1 MKCINLCCP
10 HGEVFLQNPNWDYTD
25 YTSQPFVC
33 TTAEKMEDARV
44 NFTTTIRDTESDA
57 MLEWEESKHYVLVG
71 HTPSFD
77 CGPDYNGHTVFDH
90 GKFHVMS
97 NGSLRGSE
105 LYVDDPE
112 SNATETRFYKPEEYC
127 LVIGAL
133 PDYSDDYSYDAE
145 STDLDYLDYST
156 PAPLRQTF
164 MYCLE
169 HEKLTWEES
178 FNAVF
183 HPTALAISTVFLI
196 LTLIVYIVDEHLRES
211 LMGKFTIGFIVNLIC
226 VFICLTD
233 NFIKDSDPRNDRR
246 ETIPCILSGY
256 FILYFFHSYFLWI
269 NSMAIHIWMSFTNVI
284 SVKASDSKK
293 FLIALIYSQGLP
305 VLFCILTAIID
316 NSPTTKTKAEN
327 PYYPE
332 IGVYSC
338 YLGSRY
344 KLVAGTSYFQ
354 TPIFIYQQSVLLLTI
369 VVNVSLMAH
378 VCWSYF
384 KARKSYSFSG
394 SIALETQ
401 RHLATFVKI
410 SFVLGFTWIS
420 EIVSTA
426 LHVEH
431 EGDTFLVR
439 NFLDIVNLF
448 LVSDE

>member
-25 YTSQPFVC
+25 YTSQAFIC
-33 TTAEKMEDARV
+33 TTAERMEDAKV
-44 NFTTTIRDTESDA
+44 NFTTQIRDSESDA
-57 MLEWEESKHYVLVG
+57 MLEWEEARHYVLVG

-77 CGPDYNGHTVFDH
+77 CGTEYNGQAVFDH

-105 LYVDDPE
+105 LYVDDPM
-112 SNATETRFYKPEEYC
+112 SNATEIRFYKPEEYC

-133 PDYSDDYSYDAE
+133 PDYSDYSYTE
-145 STDLDYLDYST
+145 STDGLDYLDYSS

-169 HEKLTWEES
+169 HEKLTWEQT

-183 HPTALAISTVFLI
+183 HPTALSISNVFLI
-196 LTLIVYIVDEHLRES
+196 LTLIIYIIDEHLRES
-211 LMGKFTIGFIVNLIC
+211 LMGKLTIGFIVNLIC
-226 VFICLTD
+226 VFIVLTD
-233 NFIKDSDPRNDRR
+233 NFIKDSDPRSDRR
-246 ETIPCILSGY
+246 ETIPCLLSGY
-256 FILYFFHSYFLWI
+256 FILYFFHAYFLWI
-269 NSMAIHIWMSFTNVI
+269 NSMAIHIWMSFTNII
-284 SVKASDSKK
+284 SVTASDSKK
-293 FLIALIYSQGLP
+293 FMIAMIYSQGLP
-305 VLFCILTAIID
+305 VLLCILTAIID
-316 NSPTTKTKAEN
+316 NAPTAKTKAEN

-344 KLVAGTSYFQ
+344 KLVEGTSYFQ
-354 TPIFIYQQSVLLLTI
+354 TPIFIYQQSLLLVTI
-369 VVNVSLMAH
+369 VINISLMAH
-378 VCWSYF
+378 VCWCFY
-384 KARKSYSFSG
+384 KARESYSFSG

-431 EGDTFLVR
+431 PGDTFLAR

-448 LVSDE
+448 LVSDIM